1 MADNSGILNQFFGG
15 AKTIQK
21 AYDFFVEFG
30 DEYPNLK
37 LFHVKNVQ
45 IPQGS
50 FKAENQMLGAF
61 SKLMP
66 IFDSTNHFELRITL
80 EEDEYSNVQNAIFLM
95 RNKMMNPDTGYVN
108 LTYDNLGP
116 KVVPSVF
123 AINVALKAPG
133 FSNGVGTDAT
143 QKRFYTFKDC
153 YLIGVQEPTF
163 DYTSNTIID
172 FTLTFSCQ
180 YMEFENRNDSTP
192 GSVYGITQEP
202 APVMVTSNRNYRAP
216 TVDTAYIK
224 NNKKQAK
231 REKKEAEKVRT
242 DSYKE
247 IQSRTVKLGVEAVTN
262 VNNERAKFNKA
273 VKEIERVDMLGVA
286 KLPPVVVT
294 EPQEYNIKPPKYQFG
309 PLANAIEKDKKLN
322 NAYGSAGSGVSLLK
336 DGSPVGG
343 DAKAKPIELKKPTSR
358 EAAST
363 YKTPAQIAAE
373 NRKNKNK
380 D

>member
-50 FKAENQMLGAF
+50 FKADNQLLGAF

-123 AINVALKAPG
+123 AIKVALKAPNFG
-133 FSNGVGTDAT
+133 NNSKVSV
-143 QKRFYTFKDC
+143 QKRFYTFRDC

-163 DYTSNTIID
+163 DYTSNTAID

-180 YMEFENRNDSTP
+180 YMEFENHNVDVQGVT
-192 GSVYGITQEP
+192 YGITQEP
-202 APVMVTSNRNYRAP
+202 APVMVASTRSAPKPVEQKIPETKLKGNRDIDKRVTASDVTRINTSEQKFIA
-216 TVDTAYIK
+216 AA
-224 NNKKQAK
+224 NNKEGALTASTPRNEKRTEGGVGRNKIPITQNNFNKDLITYKASKDVSLAGNLATSDVKPQQENLTPKQTQLRK
-231 REKKEAEKVRT
+231 DQQTFNIKFGTRT
-242 DSYKE
+242 D
-247 IQSRTVKLGVEAVTN
+247 
-262 VNNERAKFNKA
+262 
-273 VKEIERVDMLGVA
+273 
-286 KLPPVVVT
+286 
-294 EPQEYNIKPPKYQFG
+294 
-309 PLANAIEKDKKLN
+309 
-322 NAYGSAGSGVSLLK
+322 
-336 DGSPVGG
+336 
-343 DAKAKPIELKKPTSR
+343 
-358 EAAST
+358 
-363 YKTPAQIAAE
+363 
-373 NRKNKNK
+373 
-380 D
+380 